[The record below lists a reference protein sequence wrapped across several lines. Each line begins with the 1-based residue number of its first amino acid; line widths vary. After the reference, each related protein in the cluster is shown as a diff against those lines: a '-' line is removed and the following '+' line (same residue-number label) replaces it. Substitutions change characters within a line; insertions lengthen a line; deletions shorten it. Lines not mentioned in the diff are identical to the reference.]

1 MRLNLI
7 ILGAV
12 LSLTVLAAPEVKEP
26 EAVHL
31 TAAGMEQA
39 FGSIP
44 TKPPTN
50 KTIIAED
57 QYQVAVA
64 RVAGRDGPVEL
75 HRDSDRIFFV
85 RSGRAR
91 LRIGGTLTNGR
102 EIAPGEWRDADG
114 SSYRDYRTETMTDG
128 SVISVPRRIPYQ
140 IIARDGDVSFTVIR
154 IK

>member
-1 MRLNLI
+1 MGFILK

-12 LSLTVLAAPEVKEP
+12 LSLTVMAATEIKEP

-64 RVAGRDGPVEL
+64 RVAGRDGPVEI
-75 HRDSDRIFFV
+75 HQDSDRIFFV
-85 RSGRAR
+85 KSGRAR
-91 LRIGGTLTNGR
+91 FRIGGTLENGR
-102 EIAPGEWRDADG
+102 EITPGEWRDTDG
-114 SSYRDYRTETMTDG
+114 SNYRDYRTETIADG
-128 SVISVPRRIPYQ
+128 SVISVPRCIPYQ
-140 IIARDGDVSFTVIR
+140 IIAHDGDVSFLVIR